1 MVLIKVK
8 EKLYDNRIVRIDT
21 DINSAMAADVCSE
34 LQAMDDEGR
43 KPIML
48 YINSPGGEIGAGLS
62 IIDTMNSLKS
72 MVFTI
77 NTHMCASMGAA
88 ILSCGAKR
96 MALPHSR
103 VMIHQA
109 SSGVQGNIQDM
120 LISLRET
127 ERLNDELAK
136 MIAENCGKT
145 VEEYKEDTLRD
156 RWMTAEEA
164 LKYGI
169 IDEIVGNKKRKIWT
183 PEMDLQVA

>member
-1 MVLIKVK
+1 
-8 EKLYDNRIVRIDT
+8 
-21 DINSAMAADVCSE
+21 
-34 LQAMDDEGR
+34 
-43 KPIML
+43 
-48 YINSPGGEIGAGLS
+48 
-62 IIDTMNSLKS
+62 
-72 MVFTI
+72 
-77 NTHMCASMGAA
+77 
-88 ILSCGAKR
+88 

-109 SSGVQGNIQDM
+109 SSGAQGNIQDM

-183 PEMDLQVA
+183 PETDLQVA